1 MLADERAPENP
12 TGDGLLHFEDVHK
25 AFSSPDGTT
34 VIALE
39 GFTLSVAAGEFLTV
53 VGPSGCGKST
63 LLNLVVGLDHPT
75 RGAVTLKG
83 RPSDESRSRIGYV
96 TQEDNLFPWRTLQRN
111 VELPLEIRSVPK
123 EERTRISSALIKKV
137 GLGGF
142 ENRYAHQ
149 LSGGMRQRGNIVRAL
164 SFDPEI
170 ILMDEPFGPL
180 DAQTRI
186 VLQQQLLDI
195 WSQQRRTV
203 LFITHDLQEAIALA
217 DRVVVMTARP
227 GRIKSVHEV
236 RLPRPRNLYH
246 LHENPEFRKL
256 LSVLWDQLA
265 EEVEAAQKETLNE
278 A

>member
-1 MLADERAPENP
+1 MS
-12 TGDGLLHFEDVHK
+12 TSTYLLHFDNVHK
-25 AFSSPDGTT
+25 KFPSSDGTS
-34 VIALE
+34 VVALE
-39 GFTLSVAAGEFLTV
+39 GFTLSVGDGEFVTV

-75 RGAVTLKG
+75 QGAVTLKG
-83 RPSDESRSRIGYV
+83 RPSEDSRARIGYV
-96 TQEDNLFPWRTLQRN
+96 TQEDNLFPWRTLEQN
-111 VELPLEIRSVPK
+111 VELPLEIRNVPK
-123 EERTRISSALIKKV
+123 AERRRVSGELLKNV

-142 ENRYAHQ
+142 EHRYAHQ

-164 SFDPEI
+164 SFDPEV

-186 VLQQQLLDI
+186 VLQQQLLEI
-195 WSQQRRTV
+195 WSQHRRTV

-236 RLPRPRNLYH
+236 RLPRPRNLFH
-246 LHENPEFRKL
+246 LHEHPEFRNL
-256 LSVLWDQLA
+256 LTILWDQLA
-265 EEVEAAQKETLNE
+265 EEVRAAQKQ
-278 A
+278 AVQ

>member
-1 MLADERAPENP
+1 M
-12 TGDGLLHFEDVHK
+12 
-25 AFSSPDGTT
+25 
-34 VIALE
+34 
-39 GFTLSVAAGEFLTV
+39 
-53 VGPSGCGKST
+53 
-63 LLNLVVGLDHPT
+63 
-75 RGAVTLKG
+75 
-83 RPSDESRSRIGYV
+83 
-96 TQEDNLFPWRTLQRN
+96 
-111 VELPLEIRSVPK
+111 
-123 EERTRISSALIKKV
+123 
-137 GLGGF
+137 
-142 ENRYAHQ
+142 
-149 LSGGMRQRGNIVRAL
+149 RAL

-186 VLQQQLLDI
+186 VLQQQLLEI
-195 WSQQRRTV
+195 WSQQRRTL

-246 LHENPEFRKL
+246 LHESPEFREL

-265 EEVEAAQKETLNE
+265 EEVEVAQKEKLSE